1 MAAEVAQHDVASVA
15 TAAAVA
21 VVIILL
27 LPLVAEVL
35 LQARL
40 AQIHVL
46 QFGVVHQILSVTA
59 VCAEAPLLRRHSV
72 IVRFGVQCLLREEL
86 LQMGQMEMI
95 RQSHEELHVL

>member
-1 MAAEVAQHDVASVA
+1 MQHNTVRTHTMAAEVAQHDVASVA

-27 LPLVAEVL
+27 LPLVGEVL

-40 AQIHVL
+40 AQVHVL
-46 QFGVVHQILSVTA
+46 QFGVVHQVLPVTA

-72 IVRFGVQCLLREEL
+72 IVRFGVQRLLRE
-86 LQMGQMEMI
+86 
-95 RQSHEELHVL
+95 